1 MPTPADM
8 RNAVLLSVAT
18 IAAGFVVPVFP
29 FVGIPLAGFA
39 LGWIAYRFGTW
50 SSVAAALSA
59 SALVAVFGPTVLP
72 GLLPLDA
79 LYVAVALLAAGPA
92 AALALRRYPAWN
104 VVVFATFA
112 ATAAFL
118 VTPLGMQ
125 LIKDNLAAAPQAFEK
140 LAASGMVSDPTF
152 VRQNMATLLTV
163 TAAMLPAAIAYMTGV
178 GMMLAI
184 PLVSRA
190 GRTLGVEVSRY
201 PVLADV
207 DLSFHVVWPTIA
219 SLALMAVGTF
229 QGHSQGFVYI
239 AGLSLLMIVFPALVL
254 QGFGLVAALYRRLGV
269 GRFMRTLGYVL
280 LVLSTW
286 LLLLLGVLGLVDLF
300 LNFRKV
306 ARGQAVTTTGAVR

>member
-140 LAASGMVSDPTF
+140 LAAGGMVSDPTF

-207 DLSFHVVWPTIA
+207 DLSFHLVWPAIA

>member
-118 VTPLGMQ
+118 VTPFGMQ

-140 LAASGMVSDPTF
+140 LAAGGMVSDPTF

-178 GMMLAI
+178 GMMECKRA
-184 PLVSRA
+184 LVEAQGNLEAAVDRLRA
-190 GRTLGVEVSRY
+190 ERHESLGCARSDGRAAMPPPTRHTWQRRL
-201 PVLADV
+201 DV
-207 DLSFHVVWPTIA
+207 DARSSA
-219 SLALMAVGTF
+219 SATA
-229 QGHSQGFVYI
+229 
-239 AGLSLLMIVFPALVL
+239 
-254 QGFGLVAALYRRLGV
+254 
-269 GRFMRTLGYVL
+269 
-280 LVLSTW
+280 
-286 LLLLLGVLGLVDLF
+286 
-300 LNFRKV
+300 
-306 ARGQAVTTTGAVR
+306 